1 LVIPFAS
8 ATAAEICDLV
18 NGLSAISL
26 LIVRVIITP
35 CSSAALLGARLYERS
50 TGFASRKTNKIEL
63 FHSFFGPLFERQNRL
78 RTFRYPI
85 MSASVL
91 GSSH

>member
-1 LVIPFAS
+1 VASFLVIPFAS

-35 CSSAALLGARLYERS
+35 CSSAALLGVGCTS
-50 TGFASRKTNKIEL
+50 GFRGSQAEK
-63 FHSFFGPLFERQNRL
+63 
-78 RTFRYPI
+78 PI
-85 MSASVL
+85 KL
-91 GSSH
+91 NYF